1 MTSNTLS
8 LQNNKQRIAASA
20 CSTSSKAVK
29 IKVSILMKIGYFF
42 LFPVFSF
49 VIFIMGQGPERV
61 PYSETTQN
69 ISLFF
74 AGLIMFA
81 WLLNLVYS
89 KWLQIDIASKEYL
102 VKISLFF
109 IPMTLNRFSLAGARS
124 LEVVRVNG
132 QRYDL
137 IVTLPDSRFFLV
149 SAPSSRKALRWGEKI
164 STALNISM
172 DSGGIKSGF
181 FD

>member
-1 MTSNTLS
+1 MTSNTLP
-8 LQNNKQRIAASA
+8 LQNDKQRIAVS
-20 CSTSSKAVK
+20 SFSQNSKAIK
-29 IKVSILMKIGYFF
+29 IKSSIPMRILIFF
-42 LFPVFSF
+42 MFPVFSF

-69 ISLFF
+69 ISLSF
-74 AGLIMFA
+74 AGFFMFC
-81 WLLNLVYS
+81 WLLNFIYS

-102 VKISLFF
+102 VQISLFF
-109 IPMTLNRFSLAGARS
+109 IPMTLKRFSLAGARS
-124 LEVVRVNG
+124 LKVVEVNG

-149 SAPSSRKALRWGEKI
+149 SAPSARKALRWGEKI
-164 STALNISM
+164 STALNIGM
-172 DSGGIKSGF
+172 DSGGIKPGF